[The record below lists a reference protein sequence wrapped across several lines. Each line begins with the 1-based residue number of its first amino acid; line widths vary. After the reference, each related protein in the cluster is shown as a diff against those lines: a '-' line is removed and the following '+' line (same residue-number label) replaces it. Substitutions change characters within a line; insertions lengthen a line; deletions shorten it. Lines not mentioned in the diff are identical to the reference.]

1 MQEKE
6 NKENKQSDIPEEA
19 KAAKGDAGRR
29 QKPAATKA
37 AIRYPS
43 PSVPIVETAVK
54 SSRERLCPIL
64 KAKVL
69 AA

>member
-29 QKPAATKA
+29 QKPAAAILADVPA
-37 AIRYPS
+37 A
-43 PSVPIVETAVK
+43 A
-54 SSRERLCPIL
+54 
-64 KAKVL
+64 
-69 AA
+69 